1 MPKNNKPSCLNEY
14 RPVALT
20 STVMKLFERLVKNYI
35 SSSIPDSLDPL
46 QFAYHPNRSTD
57 YVISHVLHSS
67 LTHLDSNNENYV
79 RLLFIDYSFQYY
91 SPDQAKT
98 HRPQPKLFTLW
109 LDSRLP
115 HRQTTSGESRPDHLQ
130 LHHPEHRS
138 PTGLCPESPALL
150 SIHPR
155 LRVLSQ
161 LHINHQI
168 CGWYCGSGP
177 HFQQR
182 LDCILGWGGET
193 HIMVPGQLSLS
204 EREQY

>member
-46 QFAYHPNRSTD
+46 QFAYPPNISTD
-57 YVISHVLHSS
+57 DAISHVLHSS
-67 LTHLDSNNENYV
+67 LTHIDSNNENYV

-98 HRPQPKLFTLW
+98 HRPRPKLFTLW

-115 HRQTTSGESRPDHLQ
+115 HRQTTSGESRPVHLL
-130 LHHPEHRS
+130 LHHSERRS
-138 PTGLCPESPALL
+138 PAGLCPESPALL
-150 SIHPR
+150 SLHTR
-155 LRVLSQ
+155 LCVLSQ

-168 CGWYCGSGP
+168 CWWYCGSGP

-182 LDCILGWGGET
+182 LDCILGWGRESY
-193 HIMVPGQLSLS
+193 IMVPGQLSLS
-204 EREQY
+204 ECEQN